1 MKKVTID
8 ELARSLRRTPRYIL
22 HDLWR
27 FRLLPA
33 VEERG
38 TEWVHVWDE
47 EAVMDIY
54 CHRDDIIS
62 MPYWCTA
69 NDIAHIVHL
78 PKSKLPDL
86 SRLESVTKE
95 HSVYYRMTSDAWKY
109 ICE

>member
-1 MKKVTID
+1 MKVTID
-8 ELARSLRRTPRYIL
+8 ELARRLSRTPRYIL

-27 FRLLPA
+27 FRLLPD

-47 EAVMDIY
+47 EEVMGIY
-54 CHRDDIIS
+54 RHGGDIIP

-69 NDIAHIVHL
+69 NDIAHIVKL
-78 PKSKLPDL
+78 SKSELPDL
-86 SRLESVTKE
+86 SRLESVTRE
-95 HSVYYRMTSDAWKY
+95 HSVYYRMTADAWRY